1 MKNMLM
7 YTYIYNALLLTIARA
22 GERLN
27 DEWLKMTRENAPKS
41 NPKSV
46 PRSCETVFVF

>member
-1 MKNMLM
+1 MKNIFV

-46 PRSCETVFVF
+46 PRSCETVCAF